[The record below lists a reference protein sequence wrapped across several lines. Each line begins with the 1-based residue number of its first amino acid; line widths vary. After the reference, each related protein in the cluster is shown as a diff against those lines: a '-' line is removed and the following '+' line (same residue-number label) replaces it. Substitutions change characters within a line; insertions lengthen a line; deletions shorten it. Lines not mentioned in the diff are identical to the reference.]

1 MHQALYRKWRPKTF
15 ADVMGQDHI
24 TSVLKSEVSSGKISH
39 AYIFCGPRG
48 TGKTTCAKIISRAV
62 NCEHPID
69 GNPCGVCAACRSV
82 EEGRATDVI
91 EMDAASNNGVDN
103 VRDIRDGVAYSPAD
117 LKYKVYIIDEV
128 HMLSTQAFN
137 ALLKTLEE
145 PPEYVIFILA
155 TTEINKI
162 PATVLSRCQRFDFH
176 RVSQEVI
183 AQRLRTVCEGEGID
197 ADDEALLLI
206 ADLAQGAF
214 RDALNML
221 EYCSGTG
228 EKITEKSASELLGA
242 SSAEILCRMAEHI
255 AEKNIA
261 ASLNMMSELYSTSRD
276 IAVYWRELISFYR
289 NMLVWASTRGQIK
302 KDNFTA
308 RAGARYTV
316 PRLMQVLGIF
326 CEAEESMM
334 RTPASARLFAEMAL
348 VRVCDETMNDNTDAI
363 LVRLAALEEKV
374 ASLLSG
380 NITIS
385 PSAKAEYAQAVSEI
399 KEEVET
405 PAPVEAEKKEKK
417 KTTKTTKA
425 VKAEPEAEE
434 KKAEPLAESKKVSP
448 STGRAV
454 SLRGFA
460 DVVKKIETTEPSLA
474 SFMIG
479 ATAVE
484 KEGKLFIYLDSDFAA
499 QFVSDSER
507 KDLISRT
514 ISEVLGKNYDSN
526 IIAPVC
532 ANGEVEEYDAVDEL
546 LPQSDEI
553 PSK

>member
-1 MHQALYRKWRPKTF
+1 
-15 ADVMGQDHI
+15 MGQDHI

-176 RVSQEVI
+176 RVSREVI
-183 AQRLRTVCEGEGID
+183 AQRLRTVCQGEGID

-242 SSAEILCRMAEHI
+242 SSSEILCQMAEHI
-255 AEKNIA
+255 AENDIS
-261 ASLNMMSELYSTSRD
+261 ASLNMMAELYSTSRD
-276 IAVYWRELISFYR
+276 ITVYWRELISFYR

-302 KDNFTA
+302 QDAFTA
-308 RAGARYTV
+308 KAGARYTV

-326 CEAEESMM
+326 CEAEENMM

-348 VRVCDETMNDNTDAI
+348 VRVCDETMNDSNEAI

-380 NITIS
+380 NIKVS
-385 PSAKAEYAQAVSEI
+385 PTVKADHFEAVSEI
-399 KEEVET
+399 KKEIHTSDAEK
-405 PAPVEAEKKEKK
+405 AEKKEDK
-417 KTTKTTKA
+417 KTKITDKD
-425 VKAEPEAEE
+425 
-434 KKAEPLAESKKVSP
+434 KKAEPKADEKTANPMNEAKKVSP

-460 DVVKKIETTEPSLA
+460 DVVKKIEATEPSLA

-499 QFVSDSER
+499 QFVSDGER
-507 KDLISRT
+507 KNLISRT